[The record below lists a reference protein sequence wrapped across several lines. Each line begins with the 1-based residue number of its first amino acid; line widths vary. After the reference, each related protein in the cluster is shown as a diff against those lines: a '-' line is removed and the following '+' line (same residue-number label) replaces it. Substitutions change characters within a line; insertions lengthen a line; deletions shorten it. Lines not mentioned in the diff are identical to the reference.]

1 MQINLD
7 DFSISGVSLSLVRN
21 SEIRFKLSNYDWYT
35 PLVEVNQAILGW
47 SFRQPCD
54 FKASVWDLVVKKPVI
69 IHVKGI
75 AKLVANIELNLKII
89 DE

>member
-1 MQINLD
+1 M
-7 DFSISGVSLSLVRN
+7 
-21 SEIRFKLSNYDWYT
+21 
-35 PLVEVNQAILGW
+35 NQAILGW

-69 IHVKGI
+69 IHKKGI

-89 DE
+89 DK